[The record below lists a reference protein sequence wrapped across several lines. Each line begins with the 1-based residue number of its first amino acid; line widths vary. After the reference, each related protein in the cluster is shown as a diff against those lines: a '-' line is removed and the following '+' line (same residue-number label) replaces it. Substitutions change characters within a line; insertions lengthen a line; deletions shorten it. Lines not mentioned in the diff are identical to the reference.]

1 MKISLLRGTVI
12 NGEAK
17 SAGDIVE
24 ADDLLASFLMST
36 GKGIPAD
43 EAKKSDRSVGLKTS
57 TATKVKKGSK

>member
-1 MKISLLRGTVI
+1 
-12 NGEAK
+12 
-17 SAGDIVE
+17 
-24 ADDLLASFLMST
+24 MST